1 MASERRVVHP
11 DRMRIS
17 RRTLIKGTA
26 TVPAVAA
33 ATAAAAQ
40 FTTTLPARS
49 AFVDRGLAYL
59 DNGSQ
64 HPLSIG
70 ARRAVD
76 AFHAQRMADPGGPGY
91 TLPRDEVLGTF
102 ARLINADAAEVSFV
116 QSTTAGEQAVIRA
129 LRLPMAG
136 GHVVTDRLHFF
147 GSIPLYR
154 DLARRGVEVTW
165 IEPVDGR
172 IPLAAIRAAMRN
184 GTRLVAVSQ
193 VSTIN
198 GFEHDLKAVCD
209 IAHAAGALVYADI
222 VHAAGCVPVDVRA
235 SGVDF
240 AACASYK
247 WLMGDFGLGFLYV
260 RKDVLPLLSRET
272 WGYYATTAFQHH
284 AFPQDLPPAPDGV
297 YAFSPDTRGA
307 FMGGTHAN
315 AVIAQLGYSLGWIEA
330 LGVPAIQG
338 HAQRLIA
345 HLREELPRHGYRV
358 LTPPESCAPVLA
370 AHAPDAGTRL
380 AAPMRAAGIRL
391 TLTGNRLRLTPSVQN
406 DHADIDRFL
415 AALPRA

>member
-1 MASERRVVHP
+1 MT
-11 DRMRIS
+11 IS
-17 RRTLIKGTA
+17 RRTLIKAAAAVPTA
-26 TVPAVAA
+26 AA
-33 ATAAAAQ
+33 ATAIAVPFDTA
-40 FTTTLPARS
+40 LPARS
-49 AFVDRGLAYL
+49 AFISSGLAYL

-64 HPLSIG
+64 HPIGIG
-70 ARRAVD
+70 ARAAVD
-76 AFHAQRMADPGGPGY
+76 AWYAQRMADPGGAGY
-91 TLPRDEVLGTF
+91 TLPRDGVLAAF
-102 ARLINADAAEVSFV
+102 ARLINADPAEISFI

-129 LRLPMAG
+129 LGLPDAG

-154 DLARRGVEVTW
+154 DLARRGVDVTW
-165 IEPVDGR
+165 IDPVAGR
-172 IPLAAIRAAMRN
+172 IPLASIRAAVRK

-222 VHAAGCVPVDVRA
+222 VHAAGCVPVDVKA

-240 AACASYK
+240 AASASYK

-260 RKDVLPLLSRET
+260 RKDVLPHLRRES
-272 WGYYATTAFQHH
+272 WGYYATSAFQHH
-284 AFPQDLPPAPDGV
+284 TFPQDLPPAPDAA
-297 YAFSPDTRGA
+297 YAFSADTRGA

-315 AVIAQLGYSLGWIEA
+315 AVIAQLGYSLGWIDA
-330 LGVPAIQG
+330 LGVSAIQG

-345 HLREELPRHGYRV
+345 HLREELPKRGYPL
-358 LTPPESCAPVLA
+358 LTPPESRAPVLA
-370 AHAPDAGTRL
+370 AYADGASTTL
-380 AAPMRAAGIRL
+380 SAPMNAAGVRL

-415 AALPRA
+415 AALPRD